1 MPIHPP
7 LSTPSHASRRP
18 WAFARWLAPLLL
30 AASPALL
37 GVASVSAQTSADST
51 ITLTLTA
58 SGGDGSVR
66 TATSYAL
73 RYRTVGITGV
83 DTTSWWSAATPVT
96 GLPTPRAAGSRDSMI
111 VRGLTPL
118 TTYYFVLRVGD
129 EVPNWSAFSNLAVKT
144 TTGDAT
150 PPAAVAD
157 LAVTSVTGTSI
168 AVRWT
173 APGDDGTTGT
183 ATSYDIRYSTSAI
196 TASNWASATQVS
208 AEPVPTAAG
217 TQQTYTISGLAGSRT
232 YYIALKATDDAG
244 NISNLSNVPSGTTAD
259 TIAPSAVRDLS
270 MDPDSNPVDPIVY
283 ENSVIELGSNAR

>member
-1 MPIHPP
+1 
-7 LSTPSHASRRP
+7 
-18 WAFARWLAPLLL
+18 
-30 AASPALL
+30 
-37 GVASVSAQTSADST
+37 
-51 ITLTLTA
+51 
-58 SGGDGSVR
+58 
-66 TATSYAL
+66 
-73 RYRTVGITGV
+73 
-83 DTTSWWSAATPVT
+83 
-96 GLPTPRAAGSRDSMI
+96 MI